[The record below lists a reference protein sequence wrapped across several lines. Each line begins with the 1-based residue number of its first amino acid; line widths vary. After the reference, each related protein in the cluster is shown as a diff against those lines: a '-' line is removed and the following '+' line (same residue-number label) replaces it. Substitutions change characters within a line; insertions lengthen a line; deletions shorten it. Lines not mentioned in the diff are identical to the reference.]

1 MMREYYVGEYAGD
14 INDDDEDKKPE
25 KSESVLHHGLDLSAI
40 AEYPFRQLILTN
52 KKDAPLKMLL

>member
-14 INDDDEDKKPE
+14 IVEEEDAKPE

-40 AEYPFRQLILTN
+40 AEYPFCSELQ
-52 KKDAPLKMLL
+52 